1 MNEVVA
7 LMIPGGPRFVNELR
21 AAWDADDAVAP
32 IDLRLSGPALDS
44 ALEAIAPTVIV
55 DPSGRRSHRG
65 RPSEPGDALVVNT
78 SGTTGRPR
86 AAVLT
91 HDALAASAR
100 ATSTALGVDPDTDR
114 WLACLP
120 LAHVGGLSVIT
131 RAVLTG
137 TPVDIHDGFD
147 PTAVTDAAREGS
159 TLVSL
164 VTTAVKR
171 IDPSLFRRILLGG
184 SAIPDD
190 RPTNSVATWGMTE
203 TGGGVVYDG
212 VPLDGVE
219 VREIEGELQLRCP
232 MLMRC
237 YRDGSSPISSDGWF
251 STGDAGSITD
261 GVVQVRGRIGDVIV
275 TGGEKVWPGPVE
287 RVIATDPRVREV
299 AVVGRPDDEWG
310 QVVTAVVVATS
321 PADPPELQ
329 VLRDL
334 VKAQLPAWHAP
345 KQIEFV
351 DGLPRTSL
359 GKIRRASL

>member
-1 MNEVVA
+1 MNETVA
-7 LMIPGGPRFVNELR
+7 LMIPGGPLFVDELR
-21 AAWDADDAVAP
+21 AAWDAGDAVAP
-32 IDLRLSGPALDS
+32 IDLRLTGPALDA

-55 DPSGRRSHRG
+55 DPSGRSSHHG
-65 RPSEPGDALVVNT
+65 RRSEPGDALVVNT

-91 HDALAASAR
+91 HDALVASAR
-100 ATSTALGVDPDTDR
+100 ATSTALGVDPDADR

-137 TPVDIHDGFD
+137 TPVDVHDGFD
-147 PTAVTDAAREGS
+147 PVAVTDAARNGA

-212 VPLDGVE
+212 TAIDGVE
-219 VREIEGELQLRCP
+219 VRAVDGELQLRCP
-232 MLMRC
+232 MLMRG
-237 YRDGSSPISSDGWF
+237 YRDGTNPVSTDGWYP
-251 STGDAGSITD
+251 TGDAGSVID
-261 GVVQVRGRIGDVIV
+261 GIVSVSGRIGDVIV

-299 AVVGRPDDEWG
+299 AVVGRPDHEWG
-310 QVVTAVVVATS
+310 QAVTAVVVPAN
-321 PADPPELQ
+321 PADPPSLQ
-329 VLRDL
+329 MLREL
-334 VKAQLPAWHAP
+334 VKAQLPSWHAP

-351 DGLPRTSL
+351 DRLPRTSL